1 MQSRGRVAVMK
12 FNHSVRVFEVPHTAT
27 ALLLAVN
34 IVVYALTL
42 QRSGLSAPS
51 PGVLLRSGAM
61 YGGALARH
69 EYWRLVAYAFLHA
82 GMLHIVINMACLVW
96 WGGPLEGRIGAS
108 YFLLIY
114 FGSVIVGALAGVFT
128 HPGLYFTVG
137 ASAGISGIL
146 GALLCLKLLKRIDL
160 PAGFFVVNLGLNVV
174 IAFISPGLDWG
185 AHLGGFLAGMAAC
198 AALDAFEVAGPKLMR
213 CKFPEFAKL
222 NLGILFAVV
231 AWLTDFSPLA
241 MLAAL
246 AGLIVLG
253 KVIDVALSLPR
264 GLAWTV
270 AILAAGNAL
279 VAGAALMLTLPA
291 TAGAVALPP
300 NLVPWAASA
309 LRQVIVSAS
318 TLPVIATLIVF
329 AAVLGLSYLL
339 YWPELMRGL
348 HDKGGF
354 AAAGFRAER
363 GRRRGL

>member
-1 MQSRGRVAVMK
+1 MK
-12 FNHSVRVFEVPHTAT
+12 LNRSVGAFEVPHTAA
-27 ALLLAVN
+27 ALLLAAN

-51 PGVLLRSGAM
+51 PSVLLRSGAM
-61 YGGALARH
+61 YGAALARH
-69 EYWRLVAYAFLHA
+69 EYWRLIAYAFLHA
-82 GMLHIVINMACLVW
+82 NMLHIIINMACLVW
-96 WGGPLEGRIGAS
+96 WGGPLEGRIGSS

-114 FGSVIVGALAGVFT
+114 FVSVIAGALAGVFT

-160 PAGFFVVNLGLNVV
+160 PAGFFVINLGLNIV
-174 IAFISPGLDWG
+174 IAFLSPGVDWG
-185 AHLGGFLAGMAAC
+185 AHLGGFLTGMAAC
-198 AALDAFEVAGPKLMR
+198 AALDGFEVAGPRLMR

-231 AWLTDFSPLA
+231 AWLTGFSPLA
-241 MLAAL
+241 LLVVL
-246 AGLIVLG
+246 AGLIILA
-253 KVIDVALSLPR
+253 KSIDVALSLPR

-270 AILAAGNAL
+270 AILAASNAL
-279 VAGAALMLTLPA
+279 VAGAALTLVLPA
-291 TAGAVALPP
+291 TAGSVALPP

-309 LRQVIVSAS
+309 LKNMIASAS
-318 TLPVIATLIVF
+318 LLPVLATLIVF

-348 HDKGGF
+348 RDKGGF

-363 GRRRGL
+363 GRKRGL